1 MVAMRMA
8 SPGWCVPVMM
18 ATQGWGVPVRMAS
31 PGWGVPVMRCGWRIV
46 MIVPVSSNCGT
57 CRTAESTTNNGAVTP
72 TDLIANCCTRSAT
85 KGTTNCCIQSRI
97 VSVRFNS

>member
-8 SPGWCVPVMM
+8 SPGWSVPVTM
-18 ATQGWGVPVRMAS
+18 ATPGWGVPVRI
-31 PGWGVPVMRCGWRIV
+31 GGVPVMRCGWRIV

-57 CRTAESTTNNGAVTP
+57 SRTDESATNNGAVTP
-72 TDLIANCCTRSAT
+72 TDLIANCRTCSAT
-85 KGTTNCCIQSRI
+85 KGATNCCIQSRI